1 MKPAR
6 PRLSLSG
13 RTSAAGRPTQ
23 DEAHKPG
30 LARSRAGTRQAG
42 DARVAGQK
50 PEMAPADRKLLLL
63 NKPYMVLCQFTD
75 EAGRETLKDYIKEP
89 GIYAAGRLDRDSE
102 GLLLLTNDGKLQAR
116 LTQPGEKTPKTYWV
130 QVEGIPSE
138 EKLASLRA
146 GVELNDGMTLPAE
159 ARIMAEPDVWPRN
172 PPIRMRKE
180 IPTSWLEIKIVEG
193 RNRQVRRM
201 TAHIGHPT
209 LRLIRYAIGDW
220 TLGNWQ
226 EDGLAPGQSRSL
238 PAPELAQ
245 ARRDLLSHLKTA
257 YGSELTGPVPG
268 TSGKYSEG
276 LSIRLEQAD
285 ERWWAVFEP
294 ATFIDLDRRTA
305 ETIQRRRA
313 ASGIALEAM
322 PLDIG
327 TLNSV
332 IPRGDGLLAR

>member
-1 MKPAR
+1 MHAMKPAR

-13 RTSAAGRPTQ
+13 RPSAAGRPAQ

-42 DARVAGQK
+42 DASVAGQK
-50 PEMAPADRKLLLL
+50 PEVAPADRKLLLL

-75 EAGRETLKDYIKEP
+75 EAGRETLKDYIREP

-146 GVELNDGMTLPAE
+146 GVELNDGMTLPAG

-226 EDGLAPGQSRSL
+226 EDGLAPGHSRSL
-238 PAPELAQ
+238 PAPELAP
-245 ARRDLLSHLKTA
+245 ARRQPSSPRTRGNTA
-257 YGSELTGPVPG
+257 TPANEAPRRASQPQQRDKPRT
-268 TSGKYSEG
+268 TSKNES
-276 LSIRLEQAD
+276 
-285 ERWWAVFEP
+285 
-294 ATFIDLDRRTA
+294 RTA
-305 ETIQRRRA
+305 EENKPRSGGRGTARR
-313 ASGIALEAM
+313 
-322 PLDIG
+322 P
-327 TLNSV
+327 
-332 IPRGDGLLAR
+332 ARTKPAQ

>member
-13 RTSAAGRPTQ
+13 RTSAAGRPAQ
-23 DEAHKPG
+23 DETHKPG

-50 PEMAPADRKLLLL
+50 PEVAPADRRLLLL

-75 EAGRETLKDYIKEP
+75 EAGRETLKDYIREP

-146 GVELNDGMTLPAE
+146 GVELNDGMTLPAG
-159 ARIMAEPDVWPRN
+159 ARIMAEPDLWPRN

-220 TLGNWQ
+220 TL
-226 EDGLAPGQSRSL
+226 DGLAPGQSQSL

-245 ARRDLLSHLKTA
+245 ARRQPSSHR
-257 YGSELTGPVPG
+257 
-268 TSGKYSEG
+268 TSGNAAK
-276 LSIRLEQAD
+276 
-285 ERWWAVFEP
+285 P
-294 ATFIDLDRRTA
+294 ASKA
-305 ETIQRRRA
+305 PSPGNQ
-313 ASGIALEAM
+313 
-322 PLDIG
+322 PQQHHK
-327 TLNSV
+327 
-332 IPRGDGLLAR
+332 PRGTGKPESPTAGENKPRSNGRGTARRPARHPSDKE

>member
-1 MKPAR
+1 MKSPRSRLSVSRAPRDNAPRTAAKPAA
-6 PRLSLSG
+6 PRHASP
-13 RTSAAGRPTQ
+13 R
-23 DEAHKPG
+23 
-30 LARSRAGTRQAG
+30 
-42 DARVAGQK
+42 K
-50 PEMAPADRKLLLL
+50 PELAPEDRKLLLL

-138 EKLASLRA
+138 EKLAALRA
-146 GVELNDGMTLPAE
+146 GVELNDGMTLPAG
-159 ARIMAEPDVWPRN
+159 ARIMDEPAVWPRN
-172 PPIRMRKE
+172 PPIRERKE
-180 IPTSWLEIKIVEG
+180 IPTSWLEITIIEG

-238 PAPELAQ
+238 PAPELAPLSTSRPRPSSSRAGAHTAKPAGDAPRRASQ
-245 ARRDLLSHLKTA
+245 PGRDERPRSTHSAERSTSSPTGGKPRSSGRGTARRPA
-257 YGSELTGPVPG
+257 
-268 TSGKYSEG
+268 
-276 LSIRLEQAD
+276 R
-285 ERWWAVFEP
+285 AVNP
-294 ATFIDLDRRTA
+294 
-305 ETIQRRRA
+305 
-313 ASGIALEAM
+313 
-322 PLDIG
+322 
-327 TLNSV
+327 NSS
-332 IPRGDGLLAR
+332 DKES

>member
-1 MKPAR
+1 MHAMKPAR

-23 DEAHKPG
+23 NEAHKPG

-50 PEMAPADRKLLLL
+50 PEVAPADRKLLLL

-130 QVEGIPSE
+130 QVEGVPSE
-138 EKLASLRA
+138 ASLAALRA
-146 GVELNDGMTLPAE
+146 GVELNDGMTLPAG
-159 ARIMAEPDVWPRN
+159 ARIMDEPELWPRN

-226 EDGLAPGQSRSL
+226 EDGLAPGQSHSL
-238 PAPELAQ
+238 PAPELAP
-245 ARRDLLSHLKTA
+245 ARRQPSSPRA
-257 YGSELTGPVPG
+257 SGSAA
-268 TSGKYSEG
+268 K
-276 LSIRLEQAD
+276 
-285 ERWWAVFEP
+285 P
-294 ATFIDLDRRTA
+294 AGEA
-305 ETIQRRRA
+305 PRRA
-313 ASGIALEAM
+313 SQ
-322 PLDIG
+322 PQQRDK
-327 TLNSV
+327 
-332 IPRGDGLLAR
+332 PRGTGKPGSPTAGENKPRSSGRGTARRPARHPGDKESS

>member
-1 MKPAR
+1 MHAMKPAR
-6 PRLSLSG
+6 PRLSLSA
-13 RTSAAGRPTQ
+13 RPSAAGRLAQ

-50 PEMAPADRKLLLL
+50 PEVAPADRRLLLL

-75 EAGRETLKDYIKEP
+75 EAGRETLKDYIREP

-146 GVELNDGMTLPAE
+146 GVELNDGMTLPAG

-180 IPTSWLEIKIVEG
+180 IPTSWLEIKIIEG

-220 TLGNWQ
+220 TL
-226 EDGLAPGQSRSL
+226 DGLAPGESQSL

-245 ARRDLLSHLKTA
+245 AQRSAAARGKSRASTKPEGTGSNEPRVARSPQARRQHQEPRQERGNREADPRPGNRSSGRGTA
-257 YGSELTGPVPG
+257 RRPARTKPSE
-268 TSGKYSEG
+268 
-276 LSIRLEQAD
+276 
-285 ERWWAVFEP
+285 
-294 ATFIDLDRRTA
+294 
-305 ETIQRRRA
+305 
-313 ASGIALEAM
+313 
-322 PLDIG
+322 
-327 TLNSV
+327 
-332 IPRGDGLLAR
+332 

>member
-6 PRLSLSG
+6 PRLSISG
-13 RTSAAGRPTQ
+13 RTSAAGRPAQ

-50 PEMAPADRKLLLL
+50 PEVAPADRRLLLL

-75 EAGRETLKDYIKEP
+75 EAGRETLKDYIREP

-146 GVELNDGMTLPAE
+146 GVELNDGMTLPAG
-159 ARIMAEPDVWPRN
+159 ARIMDEPELWPRN

-201 TAHIGHPT
+201 TAHIGLPT
-209 LRLIRYAIGDW
+209 LRLIRYSIGDW

-226 EDGLAPGQSRSL
+226 EDGLAPGHSRSL
-238 PAPELAQ
+238 PAPELAP
-245 ARRDLLSHLKTA
+245 ARRQPSSPRTRGNTA
-257 YGSELTGPVPG
+257 TPANEAPRRASQPQQRDKPRT
-268 TSGKYSEG
+268 TSKNES
-276 LSIRLEQAD
+276 
-285 ERWWAVFEP
+285 
-294 ATFIDLDRRTA
+294 RTA
-305 ETIQRRRA
+305 EENKPRSGGRGTARR
-313 ASGIALEAM
+313 
-322 PLDIG
+322 P
-327 TLNSV
+327 
-332 IPRGDGLLAR
+332 ARTKPAQ

>member
-13 RTSAAGRPTQ
+13 RPSATGRLAQ

-50 PEMAPADRKLLLL
+50 PEVAPADRRLLLL

-75 EAGRETLKDYIKEP
+75 EAGRETLKDYIREP

-130 QVEGIPSE
+130 QVEGVPSE
-138 EKLASLRA
+138 AALVALRA
-146 GVELNDGMTLPAE
+146 GVELNDGMTLPAG
-159 ARIMAEPDVWPRN
+159 ARIMDDPAVWPRN
-172 PPIRMRKE
+172 PPIRERKE

-220 TLGNWQ
+220 TL
-226 EDGLAPGQSRSL
+226 DGLAPGESRAL

-245 ARRDLLSHLKTA
+245 APRSAPAHGKPRASTKPEGT
-257 YGSELTGPVPG
+257 GSN
-268 TSGKYSEG
+268 
-276 LSIRLEQAD
+276 
-285 ERWWAVFEP
+285 EP
-294 ATFIDLDRRTA
+294 
-305 ETIQRRRA
+305 RA
-313 ASGIALEAM
+313 ARSPQARRQPQEPRQERGNRSSGR
-322 PLDIG
+322 G
-327 TLNSV
+327 T
-332 IPRGDGLLAR
+332 ARRPTRTKPSE

>member
-1 MKPAR
+1 V
-6 PRLSLSG
+6 
-13 RTSAAGRPTQ
+13 
-23 DEAHKPG
+23 D
-30 LARSRAGTRQAG
+30 
-42 DARVAGQK
+42 
-50 PEMAPADRKLLLL
+50 PADRKLLLL

-138 EKLASLRA
+138 EALAALRA

-159 ARIMAEPDVWPRN
+159 ARLMDEPAVWPRT
-172 PPIRMRKE
+172 PPIRERKE
-180 IPTSWLEIKIVEG
+180 IPTRWLEIKIIEG

-238 PAPELAQ
+238 PAPELAPAQ
-245 ARRDLLSHLKTA
+245 RQRKPSSPHSDGSAAKPAGEAPRRANQPRRDQRPRSTASTTSPTGGKPRSSGRGTARR
-257 YGSELTGPVPG
+257 
-268 TSGKYSEG
+268 
-276 LSIRLEQAD
+276 
-285 ERWWAVFEP
+285 P
-294 ATFIDLDRRTA
+294 ARHTTDK
-305 ETIQRRRA
+305 E
-313 ASGIALEAM
+313 S
-322 PLDIG
+322 
-327 TLNSV
+327 
-332 IPRGDGLLAR
+332 